1 MAYRKGSAKRIMEVK
16 WWLIIAAVLAL
27 VIVMGPLRM
36 SGICSREEERRAED
50 GK

>member
-1 MAYRKGSAKRIMEVK
+1 M
-16 WWLIIAAVLAL
+16 IIAAVLAL

-36 SGICSREEERRAED
+36 SGICSREEEMREKD